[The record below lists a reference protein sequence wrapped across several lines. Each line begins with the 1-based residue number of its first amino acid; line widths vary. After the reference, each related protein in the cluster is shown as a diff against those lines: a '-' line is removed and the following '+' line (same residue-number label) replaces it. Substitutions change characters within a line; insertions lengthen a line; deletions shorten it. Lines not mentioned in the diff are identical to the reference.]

1 MSSKVPQIQ
10 LKMKLVEIGYDETTM
25 VCLRIQKLFINIV
38 KLPNL
43 KFLNICDQWFI
54 SRRKLLPVF

>member
-10 LKMKLVEIGYDETTM
+10 LKMKLIEIGFDKTTM
-25 VCLRIQKLFINIV
+25 VCLRIKKIFINIV

-43 KFLNICDQWFI
+43 KFLDICD
-54 SRRKLLPVF
+54 P